1 MTFTVT
7 ATRQDE
13 HLSHAT
19 NSVVSVPLG
28 TDMAGNDDALN
39 PMELLLSALS
49 ACLIKGTNRLIPI
62 LDIDVTGM
70 DIELAGTRLD
80 EQPGVHSIHYAI
92 TVHGSLSERDADL
105 LHKNLLSFGTVTR
118 TIAQGTD
125 LQGTLTRAGE

>member
-1 MTFTVT
+1 MSFTVS
-7 ATRQDE
+7 ATRQDD

-19 NSVVSVPLG
+19 NSASSVPLG

-49 ACLIKGTNRLIPI
+49 ACLIKGANRLMPI
-62 LDIDVTGM
+62 LDIDLTGM
-70 DIELAGTRLD
+70 DIELTGTRVD
-80 EQPGVHSIHYAI
+80 DVPGVHSIRYAI
-92 TVHGSLSERDADL
+92 TVHGSLSEREADL